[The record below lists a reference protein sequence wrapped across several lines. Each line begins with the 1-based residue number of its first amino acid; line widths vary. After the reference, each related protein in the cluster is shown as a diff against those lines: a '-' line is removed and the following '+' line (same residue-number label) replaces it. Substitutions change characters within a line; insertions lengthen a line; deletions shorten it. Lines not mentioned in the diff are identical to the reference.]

1 MSYID
6 FDGLFY
12 YNDKIKKYIEKKIE
26 ESKTD
31 ESTSSIDN
39 TEVSNHIKNNN
50 IHVTTLEK
58 NKWNN
63 KLDRTDLTDYA
74 KTSDIPD
81 ITGKADKTYVD
92 VELNKKANKTD
103 VFSGSYN
110 DLTDK
115 PTIPDISN
123 LATKTEVATHTN
135 DTDIHITFDERTKW
149 DSKLDSNALNGYAT
163 EAYVSSV

>member
-26 ESKTD
+26 ESKTG

-50 IHVTTLEK
+50 IHVTSLEK
-58 NKWNN
+58 DKWNN

-74 KTSDIPD
+74 KTADVNTNLSNKVDKIE
-81 ITGKADKTYVD
+81 GKG
-92 VELNKKANKTD
+92 L
-103 VFSGSYN
+103 S
-110 DLTDK
+110 
-115 PTIPDISN
+115 
-123 LATKTEVATHTN
+123 TN
-135 DTDIHITFDERTKW
+135 DYTTEEKTKVETNPETGLDEPITKVYNKVA
-149 DSKLDSNALNGYAT
+149 SIKKPK
-163 EAYVSSV
+163 SVAVEEDF